1 MGCIGWGV
9 AVEQPGEESLPA
21 RLNGCLGLSSAPAMK
36 PSSEVD
42 TAVKTLAMPSSLPE
56 FTPLA

>member
-1 MGCIGWGV
+1 
-9 AVEQPGEESLPA
+9 
-21 RLNGCLGLSSAPAMK
+21 LGLSSVPAMK

-42 TAVKTLAMPSSLPE
+42 TAVKTLAMLSSVPV